1 MITKNCASLI
11 LIIVLFSSCTKKEEA
26 LTVPV
31 KFPETTYQPLGTF
44 DDFGKPNYLVTS
56 DVISPSLLSYI
67 SNTLPER
74 IDMRTAHPELLNS
87 TAIGDIDISQ
97 QSDVF
102 ITFVSQGSGVTNT
115 LAFYTYPTNKPPA
128 SSKDIKDIKYIFP
141 NAGQGTTL
149 QAGDKVKIGRF
160 DAGNS
165 VGFVLLSNC
174 WNPVSKSFNNDVVHF
189 CSNDVLNPEVN
200 PNLKKHAVLINY
212 AAENKVIIG
221 FEDLDRTRA
230 DCDNDFNDVMVY
242 ATVTP

>member
-1 MITKNCASLI
+1 MITRNCTYLFVLSL
-11 LIIVLFSSCTKKEEA
+11 LLSACKKSEEA

-31 KFPETTYQPLGTF
+31 KFTETTYQNLGTF
-44 DDFGKPNYLVTS
+44 DDMGKPNYLVTP
-56 DVISPSLLSYI
+56 DVISPAFLSYV
-67 SNTLPER
+67 SNNLPER
-74 IDMRTAHPELLNS
+74 TDMRTAHPELLNS

-97 QSDVF
+97 QSDVY

-115 LAFYTYPTNKPPA
+115 LAFYTYLTNKPPA
-128 SSKDIKDIKYIFP
+128 TSKDIKNITYIFP

-174 WNPVSKSFNNDVVHF
+174 WNPVSKQFNNDVVHF

-200 PNLKKHAVLINY
+200 PSLKKHAVLINY
-212 AAENKVIIG
+212 TPENKVIIG
-221 FEDLDRTRA
+221 FEDLDRTRN
-230 DCDNDFNDVMVY
+230 DCDHDFNDVMVY
-242 ATVTP
+242 ATVVP

>member
-1 MITKNCASLI
+1 MNKICVYLI
-11 LIIVLFSSCTKKEEA
+11 GVVFLLSSCEKKEES

-31 KFPETTYQPLGTF
+31 KFTETTYQPLGTF
-44 DDFGKPNYLVTS
+44 DDFGKPTYLTTP
-56 DVISPSLLSYI
+56 DAISSSMLSYI
-67 SNTLPER
+67 ANTLPER
-74 IDMRTAHPELLNS
+74 TDMRTSHPELLNT

-102 ITFVSQGSGVTNT
+102 ITFVSQGSGVPNT
-115 LAFYTYPTNKPPA
+115 LAFYTYPTSKPPVTA
-128 SSKDIKDIKYIFP
+128 KDIKEIKYIFP

-149 QAGDKVKIGRF
+149 QAGDKVKIGKF
-160 DAGNS
+160 QAGNS

-174 WNPVSKSFNNDVVHF
+174 WSPVSKQFNNEVVHF

-212 AAENKVIIG
+212 TQENKVIIG
-221 FEDLDRTRA
+221 FEDLDRTRS
-230 DCDNDFNDVMVY
+230 DCDHDFNDVMVY